1 MFCSSKTSPNAPIES
16 NSHPH
21 PTTPSSD
28 SAHNSQCPPPQISP
42 LPNPAPPQAVHSL
55 KQSFLS
61 HPSPRNCFPL
71 SLHPR
76 LPTQFPHS
84 RPRYLPPAQSA
95 PPHSLQERGGKLS
108 RPPPFLLHAPYLR
121 SLAIPGRRRDPLSRS
136 TAPPLRPRRGGSAA
150 SHKKSS
156 RPPGIAESPHRS
168 IRTPANA
175 PPPTPPQHETLAT
188 PAAGG
193 TAQAPPNSASPSPRS
208 THSPAPPHLSPAAA
222 EASAPAQPQQTREA
236 NHKGSIC
243 YAYRSPHLCRAH
255 SIAIN
260 LSPCNSTPRLE

>member
-108 RPPPFLLHAPYLR
+108 RLPPFLLHAPYLR
-121 SLAIPGRRRDPLSRS
+121 SLAIPGRRRDPLSRP
-136 TAPPLRPRRGGSAA
+136 TAQPLRPRRGGSAA
-150 SHKKSS
+150 FQKKSS

-175 PPPTPPQHETLAT
+175 PPPTPPPHETLAT

-193 TAQAPPNSASPSPRS
+193 TAQSPPNSSSPSPRS
-208 THSPAPPHLSPAAA
+208 THSPAPPHLSPAAEA
-222 EASAPAQPQQTREA
+222 ASAPSPPQRARTAKRQASKRRA
-236 NHKGSIC
+236 CGSP
-243 YAYRSPHLCRAH
+243 YRCSAH
-255 SIAIN
+255 SNAIE
-260 LSPCNSTPRLE
+260 SDCCS